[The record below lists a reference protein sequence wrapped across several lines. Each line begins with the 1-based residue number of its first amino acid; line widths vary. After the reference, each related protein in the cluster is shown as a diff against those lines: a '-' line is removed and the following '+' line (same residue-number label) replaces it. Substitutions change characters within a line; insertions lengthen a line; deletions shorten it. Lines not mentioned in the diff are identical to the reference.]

1 MEIIK
6 GNRYVCIREVST
18 IGGKVEYKKGN
29 IYLSERDSCITDE
42 SGDKYNSWLI
52 NAGKSFIP
60 YSQLDKVYTKA
71 TTLLNDIF
79 SRYGGMKLATLGE
92 EIKFFDNVKTDET
105 GWFVSTSGLWIED
118 YYKENNYTYLSESA
132 FIEFMDLG
140 KYVGNSF
147 TEKELEVV
155 NDAIDECIFGKE
167 VFNPLP
173 YYDNS
178 NGSLYKVATERGWG
192 AYLFDVVKRLERGG
206 KKDPLRQEIE
216 KSIDVLKIWLS
227 EID

>member
-6 GNRYVCIREVST
+6 GNRYVCLREVST

-42 SGDKYNSWLI
+42 SGDKYNSWPH
-52 NAGKSFIP
+52 NAGNSFLP
-60 YSQLDKVYTKA
+60 YSQLDKVYTKH
-71 TTLLNDIF
+71 TPLLEKIF
-79 SRYGGMKLATLGE
+79 DKYEGKKSDTSWK
-92 EIKFFDNVKTDET
+92 ISFFDNVANQET
-105 GWFVSTSGLWIED
+105 GWFVSTGGLDEG
-118 YYKENNYTYLSESA
+118 YYIDEGYTYLSESA

-140 KYVGNSF
+140 KYVGSPLSTIPQLIN
-147 TEKELEVV
+147 
-155 NDAIDECIFGKE
+155 IMDERADSLKKE
-167 VFNPLP
+167 VFNPKP

-178 NGSLYKVATERGWG
+178 NGSLYKVATERDWN